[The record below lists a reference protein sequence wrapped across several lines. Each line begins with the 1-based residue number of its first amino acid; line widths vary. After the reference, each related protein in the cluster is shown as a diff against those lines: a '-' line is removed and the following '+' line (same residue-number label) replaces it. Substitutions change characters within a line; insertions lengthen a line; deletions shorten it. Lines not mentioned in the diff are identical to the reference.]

1 MKISPKT
8 LLLVEDEIGIRE
20 HLTRFIE
27 RHSDFAVAP
36 AKDGK
41 EALAAFIQHKPQYV
55 FLDLGLPDMS
65 GLEILKK
72 IKELDSTVKVYIMT
86 GFDDHDMRQKAKELG
101 ATAYLTK
108 PIPLEDITA
117 ILKEA

>member
-1 MKISPKT
+1 MKIPPKT

-20 HLTRFIE
+20 YLARLIE
-27 RHSDFAVAP
+27 HHSAFRVAP

-41 EALAAFIQHKPQYV
+41 EALAFFMQYKPQCV
-55 FLDLGLPDMS
+55 FLDLGLPDMH
-65 GLEILKK
+65 GLDVLKK
-72 IKELDSTVKVYIMT
+72 IREIDTTVKVYIMT
-86 GFDDHDMRQKAKELG
+86 GFGKNEMRQKAKELG